1 MRVVGSA
8 QAHSVSL
15 SKSGELITSILDLE
29 LSHDLRVIA
38 GKIEGSFAV
47 LSMYQ
52 RCVVS
57 KRAAT
62 RSSGRRAV
70 LGRAYVV
77 RGVDVCPRVQQ
88 RLRGRRVSVRAGL
101 NEGGYAILPDGAAAR
116 RTRKVSERRRAA
128 AGAERRWGGRTMS
141 LSLTSTPASSSAC
154 KGAVCP

>member
-1 MRVVGSA
+1 MVGSA

-88 RLRGRRVSVRAGL
+88 RLRGRRVPSAAGQHK
-101 NEGGYAILPDGAAAR
+101 GGPANLPDGAAVR
-116 RTRKVSERRRAA
+116 RTRRVSERRRAA
-128 AGAERRWGGRTMS
+128 AGAERRWGGRT
-141 LSLTSTPASSSAC
+141 LFLTLRSAPASSSAC
-154 KGAVCP
+154 AIAVCPW